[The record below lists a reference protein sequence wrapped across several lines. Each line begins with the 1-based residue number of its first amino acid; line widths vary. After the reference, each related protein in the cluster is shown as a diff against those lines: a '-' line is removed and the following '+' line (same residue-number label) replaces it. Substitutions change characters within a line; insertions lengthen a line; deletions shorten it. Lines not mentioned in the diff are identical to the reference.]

1 MPRRI
6 ASALPSWIA
15 AVIGTVYAVTLGSAM
30 WAVVISVA
38 MGGAM
43 LVSFVVQLMMQ
54 RKAGLVNRLAFT
66 TAGSLVIGAAGIAVA
81 WVQYGLG

>member
-15 AVIGTVYAVTLGSAM
+15 AAIGTVYAVTLGSAM

-38 MGGAM
+38 MGAAM

>member
-6 ASALPSWIA
+6 ASALPSWIV
-15 AVIGTVYAVTLGSAM
+15 AVIGTVYAVTLGSAL
-30 WAVVISVA
+30 WAVVISAA
-38 MGGAM
+38 MGASV

-54 RKAGLVNRLAFT
+54 RKEGLVNRLAFT

-81 WVQYGLG
+81 WAQHGLG